1 MLLVRRAENRN
12 GPEKSQR
19 KRGIWKR
26 RGAYPGETQF
36 YFGAKPYLI
45 LQQRRYSADRLI
57 CPLINKPLGGQIC
70 LREANCLFYY
80 GKY

>member
-26 RGAYPGETQF
+26 RVAYPGETQF
-36 YFGAKPYLI
+36 YFGAKPNLTVQTA
-45 LQQRRYSADRLI
+45 L
-57 CPLINKPLGGQIC
+57 CVLINKHLRGQIY
-70 LREANCLFYY
+70 LTESNCLIY
-80 GKY
+80 